1 MKVKCCGLMR
11 MEDALMMNEFLPDY
25 VGMVFARSPRKV
37 SIETAE
43 AMATLLDPRIF
54 KVGVFVNQTVAEM
67 TFTALKLGLDVLQL
81 HGDEPIATIQNLRE
95 LLPSVQIWKAIR
107 VENELDI
114 DYGDHLNAD
123 MLLLDSY
130 SPKRYGGT
138 GMAAPWQIIA
148 DHRPN
153 KPFFLAGGL
162 QAGNVGQ
169 AIALTTPFGVDVSS
183 GIETNKQKDREKISA
198 FIKAVRGNNHA

>member
-1 MKVKCCGLMR
+1 MR